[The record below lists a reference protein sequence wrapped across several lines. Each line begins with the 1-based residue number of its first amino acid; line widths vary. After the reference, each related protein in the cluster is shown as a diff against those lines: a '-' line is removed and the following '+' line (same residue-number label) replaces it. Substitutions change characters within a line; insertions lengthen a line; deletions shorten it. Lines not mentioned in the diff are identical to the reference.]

1 MALLI
6 MSLVHK
12 AIDGSVDMAPK
23 AHKHGVARIYSAAA
37 ATTGP
42 RFIGGKTRPP
52 KRASLVPLNL
62 LLLILA
68 FDIEQN
74 PGPGSQEIAD
84 YPCGSCDIQVKDDDM
99 GIQCDDCNM
108 WFHINCQNLNPKMY
122 DILGNHSYS
131 WVCQNCGL
139 PNFSTSLFG
148 EKPSVVSTNRFSILD
163 IADSLNDSELTQ
175 QDVYIGQPLHE
186 STPKRKPTRSKT
198 PGTIKLLN
206 INCQSVVN
214 KKDQLQSMV
223 DSENPDIVVGIESW
237 LSASIYDSEIFP
249 PDLGYTVYRRDR
261 QTQTTG
267 GGIFIMVRNTFI
279 STMKSQFN
287 TSCEVMWVEVEVR
300 GTKPI
305 LIGAYYK
312 PKELDEESM
321 TQLKSSLDSIL
332 QSGKY
337 STVLLSGDFNLPS
350 MNWKAETTSPGCK
363 NISYYEQFLTI
374 LKDSNLTQLI
384 DEPTRGENILDL
396 IFTTNPTLLH
406 SSQVLPGISDHD
418 IASVEVGIRPHIPKQ
433 EPRKILLYKRA
444 DWDGFREEM
453 GKFSV
458 EFCSRDHTNSDVNTL
473 WNEFTHVLDKG
484 TATYIPSKNA
494 RQKNGLPWVNRDI
507 RRLIRSRDRQYRKHR
522 KTGNPK
528 DKLLFR
534 ELKHKVQQQ
543 IRTAYHHYVEDILG
557 LTTEP
562 GNNTHSKPDT
572 KKLFTLL
579 KHSKKDSQSIP
590 PLQSNGKTFSDTTE
604 KADIL
609 NNQFQSVFS
618 PKHPLSLQQTCQQ
631 AIHDHT
637 DTGKIPSSSIPSSTS
652 KYPTMPPFT
661 IGSEGICKLL
671 KALQPNKAAGPDK
684 ISPMILKELR
694 EQISGILQIIFSKS
708 LHTGKLPSK
717 WLDANISPIYKKG
730 DRSLPSNYR
739 PISLTCV
746 LCKVME
752 HIVTSQLVKH
762 FNRNNIL
769 YELQHGF
776 REKRSCETQLIM
788 LTHELLQNMQKG
800 KQTDLILLDFSKA
813 FDKVSHEKLIYK
825 LHNYGVKG
833 KTLSWIKSFLD
844 NRTQTVV
851 IEGKQSHTAPVT
863 SGVPQG
869 SVLGPILFL
878 AYINDLPDNI
888 TSQVRL
894 FADDTVVYAAISRMD
909 DSLALQRDLDTL
921 QTWENKW
928 DMEFNPSK
936 CQVLQLTRARKPIPT
951 SYYLHNQKLEITDCA
966 RYLGV
971 DISQNLSFNNHIDR
985 ICNTANKTLGFLRR
999 NLKVNNKQLKNRCF
1013 SGHCKASTGVL
1024 LQLLGPLHST

>member
-1 MALLI
+1 M
-6 MSLVHK
+6 
-12 AIDGSVDMAPK
+12 
-23 AHKHGVARIYSAAA
+23 
-37 ATTGP
+37 
-42 RFIGGKTRPP
+42 
-52 KRASLVPLNL
+52 
-62 LLLILA
+62 
-68 FDIEQN
+68 
-74 PGPGSQEIAD
+74 
-84 YPCGSCDIQVKDDDM
+84 
-99 GIQCDDCNM
+99 
-108 WFHINCQNLNPKMY
+108 
-122 DILGNHSYS
+122 
-131 WVCQNCGL
+131 
-139 PNFSTSLFG
+139 
-148 EKPSVVSTNRFSILD
+148 
-163 IADSLNDSELTQ
+163 
-175 QDVYIGQPLHE
+175 IGQPLHE

-223 DSENPDIVVGIESW
+223 DSENTDIVVGTESW

-249 PDLGYTVYRRDR
+249 PNLGYTVYRRDR

-305 LIGAYYK
+305 LKGAYYK
-312 PKELDEESM
+312 PKELDEESLS
-321 TQLKSSLDSIL
+321 QLKPSLDSIL

-406 SSQVLPGISDHD
+406 SSQVLPGIGDHD
-418 IASVEVGIRPHIPKQ
+418 IASVEVGIRPRIPKQ

-631 AIHDHT
+631 AIHDHI
-637 DTGKIPSSSIPSSTS
+637 DTGKIPPSSILSCTS

-661 IGSEGICKLL
+661 IGSKGICKLL

-684 ISPMILKELR
+684 ISPMILRATRTNLR
-694 EQISGILQIIFSKS
+694 Y
-708 LHTGKLPSK
+708 PS
-717 WLDANISPIYKKG
+717 
-730 DRSLPSNYR
+730 
-739 PISLTCV
+739 
-746 LCKVME
+746 
-752 HIVTSQLVKH
+752 
-762 FNRNNIL
+762 
-769 YELQHGF
+769 
-776 REKRSCETQLIM
+776 
-788 LTHELLQNMQKG
+788 
-800 KQTDLILLDFSKA
+800 
-813 FDKVSHEKLIYK
+813 
-825 LHNYGVKG
+825 
-833 KTLSWIKSFLD
+833 
-844 NRTQTVV
+844 
-851 IEGKQSHTAPVT
+851 
-863 SGVPQG
+863 
-869 SVLGPILFL
+869 
-878 AYINDLPDNI
+878 DNI
-888 TSQVRL
+888 Q
-894 FADDTVVYAAISRMD
+894 
-909 DSLALQRDLDTL
+909 
-921 QTWENKW
+921 
-928 DMEFNPSK
+928 
-936 CQVLQLTRARKPIPT
+936 
-951 SYYLHNQKLEITDCA
+951 
-966 RYLGV
+966 
-971 DISQNLSFNNHIDR
+971 
-985 ICNTANKTLGFLRR
+985 
-999 NLKVNNKQLKNRCF
+999 
-1013 SGHCKASTGVL
+1013 
-1024 LQLLGPLHST
+1024 